1 MVVALFRSRLRSDQ
15 KEEYREVSARML
27 ELARAMP
34 GFIDFKAFGADDG
47 ERISVVEFESLSALE
62 AWRDHA
68 EHLVAQR
75 AGRDRFYSEYRLQ
88 VCETIRDYAFDG
100 ENRREADLG
109 KARVG

>member
-15 KEEYREVSARML
+15 NEEYREVAARML
-27 ELARAMP
+27 KLAQAMP
-34 GFIDFKAFGADDG
+34 GFIDFKAFAADDG
-47 ERISVVEFESLSALE
+47 ERISVVEFESLGTLE

-68 EHLVAQR
+68 EHLIAQR

-88 VCETIRDYAFDG
+88 VLETIRDYAFDG

-109 KARVG
+109 